1 MNDEKWKI
9 IATTLIVSVAIL
21 GFFSIFWAMELT
33 NIVTTY
39 RFEMDDNTSNYLNE
53 HDYCFFT
60 EQTSYDS
67 SEPSIVFVG
76 DCQYLNTTILK
87 VS

>member
-1 MNDEKWKI
+1 MKDKKHLYWVVGLVLITI
-9 IATTLIVSVAIL
+9 ILCGTLIWINHNSWTL
-21 GFFSIFWAMELT
+21 
-33 NIVTTY
+33 

-67 SEPSIVFVG
+67 SEPSIIFVG

>member
-1 MNDEKWKI
+1 MVDHQKYNVI
-9 IATTLIVSVAIL
+9 IFCFCIVCFCIVISV
-21 GFFSIFWAMELT
+21 IFLSDAGYT
-33 NIVTTY
+33 V

-67 SEPSIVFVG
+67 SEPSIIFVG